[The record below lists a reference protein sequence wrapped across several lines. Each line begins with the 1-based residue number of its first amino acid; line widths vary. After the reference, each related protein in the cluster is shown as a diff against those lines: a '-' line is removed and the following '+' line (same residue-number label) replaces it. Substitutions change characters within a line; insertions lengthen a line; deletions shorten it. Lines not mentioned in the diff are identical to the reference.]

1 VSSSR
6 SSLQTALGRVR
17 GLGSAKDGTGHWWAQ
32 RLSALLLVPLSLWFM
47 VCALPMMAADYSD
60 ARVWLAQPLNGLLLL
75 ALILTVI
82 YHALLGVQVVIE
94 DYIHTRWLE
103 VALLVSIKLIAFTA
117 ALASALAVVRIAVG
131 G

>member
-1 VSSSR
+1 VSLNTPLSK
-6 SSLQTALGRVR
+6 VR
-17 GLGSAKDGTGHWWAQ
+17 GLGSAKDGTAHWWAQ
-32 RLSALLLVPLSLWFM
+32 RVSAVLLLPLCLWFL
-47 VCALPMMAADYSD
+47 VCALPMVGAEYAE
-60 ARVWLAQPLNGLLLL
+60 ARVWLAQPLNALLILSLLL
-75 ALILTVI
+75 AII

-103 VALLVSIKLIAFTA
+103 LGLLTLIKLLAFIT